1 MDEGTKA
8 FFRSQQQD
16 RANQKCIDD
25 GSPNPQWASVSH
37 GCYISLES
45 SGVHR
50 SLGVH
55 VSFVRSTTMDT
66 WKPLQLKLMELGG
79 NQRLKDF
86 FKQHN
91 IPEDMPIKQ
100 KYNTRAAEWYR
111 KNLRAR

>member
-8 FFRSQQQD
+8 FFRKQQQD

-55 VSFVRSTTMDT
+55 VSFVRSITMDS
-66 WKPLQLKLMELGG
+66 WKPLQLKLMDLGG
-79 NQRLKDF
+79 NQKLKA
-86 FKQHN
+86 
-91 IPEDMPIKQ
+91 PEEGAQ
-100 KYNTRAAEWYR
+100 YNSKEPAGLAHWRSASGPR
-111 KNLRAR
+111 RR